1 MGYLDHI
8 RSLTDLKLDGKRVFV
23 RVDFNVPIKD
33 GQVTDDFRIRE
44 ALPTIQYIIRQGGR
58 PVIASHLGR
67 PKHKPEAQ
75 FSLAPVAECLAALLP
90 EREVIFADDCIGDG
104 IRFQSQQIQ
113 HGQVLLLENLR
124 FHAGEEKGDEHF
136 AAKLAEL
143 ADVYVNDAFGTCHRA
158 HASMSVMVPHFGK
171 EKAAGFLVMK
181 EIENL
186 GQAIFEPTRPF
197 VAILGGAKVSDKIAV
212 IESLLNL
219 CDTLCIGGAM
229 AYTFLAA
236 QHLLGDHVERE
247 ERKARESILDQN
259 PRAFDEAI
267 RVAVGNSLVERDRL
281 TLAARLL
288 RKAATSR
295 CTLLLPSDHVI
306 APAIQGDQATTTT
319 APGAQIPRD
328 LAGFDVGPHTIAQ
341 YRQVILGAK
350 TVFWNGP
357 LGVFEQPRFASGTRA
372 IADALVAAS
381 GTARTVVGGGD
392 SAAAINA
399 FGLAD
404 RVTHVS
410 TGGGASLELVEGKK
424 LPGIEIL
431 RAV

>member
-1 MGYLDHI
+1 MAYLDHI
-8 RSLTDLKLDGKRVFV
+8 RTLSDLQLDGKRVFV
-23 RVDFNVPIKD
+23 RVDFNVPIKN

-44 ALPTIQYIIRQGGR
+44 AIPTIQYIIRKGGR
-58 PVIASHLGR
+58 PILASHLGR
-67 PKHKPEAQ
+67 PNKKPEPQ
-75 FSLAPVAECLAALLP
+75 YSLAPVAERLAALLP
-90 EREVIFADDCIGDG
+90 ERDVIFADDCVGDG
-104 IRFQSQQIQ
+104 IRFQSQQLQ

-124 FHAGEEKGDEHF
+124 FHAGEEKGDESF
-136 AAKLAEL
+136 AAKLASL
-143 ADVYVNDAFGTCHRA
+143 ADIYVNDAFGTCHRP

-186 GQAIFEPTRPF
+186 GQAIFDPAHPF

-236 QHLLGDHVERE
+236 THILGPQIDSDT
-247 ERKARESILDQN
+247 RKARTALLEQN
-259 PRAFDEAI
+259 PNAFDAEITACI
-267 RVAVGNSLVERDRL
+267 GRSLVERDRI
-281 TLAARLL
+281 TLAARLM
-288 RKAATSR
+288 RKAEGSHCA
-295 CTLLLPSDHVI
+295 LLLPSDHI
-306 APAIQGDQATTTT
+306 LAPAKDGDAPTTTSSL
-319 APGAQIPRD
+319 PFPPD
-328 LAGFDVGPHTIAQ
+328 LAGFDVGPATAAT
-341 YRQVILGAK
+341 YRQAILSAK

-357 LGVFEQPRFASGTRA
+357 LGVFEQPRFASGTRTV
-372 IADALVAAS
+372 ADALVAATP
-381 GTARTVVGGGD
+381 TARTVVGGGD

-399 FGLAD
+399 FGLSD

-424 LPGIEIL
+424 LPGIEAL
-431 RAV
+431 RAL